1 MAGQE
6 LPLTVTGGRWEAVD
20 LLKVL
25 AAQVIVWHH
34 VSAYGPVADALHAS
48 WPSML
53 AWLYDHGRMAVQVFL
68 VLGGYLA
75 LPGLMALQQRGASF
89 PAVAIADRYGRLL
102 PPFALAML
110 FAMLASA
117 LARPWLDVELA
128 GSAPNIL
135 QLVAHALLLQDIV
148 GVEPLSAGIWY
159 VAVDFQLYT
168 MLALLLWL
176 GRTLHAAN
184 GLPAL
189 PLLFVAVSLLWWN
202 RQPALDTWAIY
213 FMGAYGLGMMAR
225 MARDA
230 TDCRARALWIAGAT
244 ALGLFALWVEW
255 RTRLTVA
262 LVVSWWLATAPVE
275 LARRWPRA
283 VRSGIANAGR
293 ASYALFL
300 LHFPVLLL
308 GNTAWVAWELQGPM
322 HAWTMAFVIHALS
335 LTLALVFERQVE
347 RRLAF
352 GRSRNG

>member
-1 MAGQE
+1 M
-6 LPLTVTGGRWEAVD
+6 
-20 LLKVL
+20 
-25 AAQVIVWHH
+25 
-34 VSAYGPVADALHAS
+34 
-48 WPSML
+48 
-53 AWLYDHGRMAVQVFL
+53 
-68 VLGGYLA
+68 
-75 LPGLMALQQRGASF
+75 
-89 PAVAIADRYGRLL
+89 
-102 PPFALAML
+102 
-110 FAMLASA
+110 ASA

-176 GRTLHAAN
+176 GRTLHVAN

-189 PLLFVAVSLLWWN
+189 PLLFVAVS
-202 RQPALDTWAIY
+202 
-213 FMGAYGLGMMAR
+213 
-225 MARDA
+225 
-230 TDCRARALWIAGAT
+230 
-244 ALGLFALWVEW
+244 
-255 RTRLTVA
+255 
-262 LVVSWWLATAPVE
+262 
-275 LARRWPRA
+275 
-283 VRSGIANAGR
+283 
-293 ASYALFL
+293 
-300 LHFPVLLL
+300 LL